1 MKRHVYLFLVLFL
14 SACIAQPTPESTPIS
29 DAPFVIEL
37 EDNPYAPK
45 PEDISMQIGGVV
57 LTSLDLAE
65 QADSVPVRVNLI
77 LLGSLPRTCD
87 ELRIDVAYPDEQYR
101 IVVEVYSL
109 VNTNVKCEN
118 VFQQFEAA
126 VLLGV
131 YSAGRYNVWVNNE
144 LVGDFVSY

>member
-1 MKRHVYLFLVLFL
+1 
-14 SACIAQPTPESTPIS
+14 
-29 DAPFVIEL
+29 
-37 EDNPYAPK
+37 
-45 PEDISMQIGGVV
+45 MQIGGVV

-87 ELRIDVAYPDEQYR
+87 ELRIDVAHPDEQYR
-101 IVVEVYSL
+101 IVVKVYSL
-109 VNTNVKCEN
+109 VGTNVKCEN